1 MFTPKT
7 NRQEDPL
14 EGEFS
19 KVIFLPSDLLGKLLF
34 NFKQKLLVQQ
44 IATSLVGVQL
54 FRKTN
59 FQN

>member
-19 KVIFLPSDLLGKLLF
+19 KVNFLPSDLLGKLF
-34 NFKQKLLVQQ
+34 FKFKHEHIVANW
-44 IATSLVGVQL
+44 IIEN
-54 FRKTN
+54 RPN
-59 FQN
+59 